1 MRAVA
6 RRLRIEVAHVNSSYG
21 GRVIAVSGCQAVFE
35 VVRRR
40 CGVAAAVGVNER
52 CPGARC
58 PFWEADERLEAS
70 GRCSIEEVVPHLGTL
85 PELAQ
90 YLLELRTN
98 FRGVGDHHPAVSASL
113 AAVL

>member
-1 MRAVA
+1 M
-6 RRLRIEVAHVNSSYG
+6 
-21 GRVIAVSGCQAVFE
+21 SGCQAVFE

-40 CGVAAAVGVNER
+40 CGVAAAVGVSER

-58 PFWEADERLEAS
+58 PFWEADGRLEVS
-70 GRCSIEEVVPHLGTL
+70 GRCSIDEVVPYLRTL

-98 FRGVGDHHPAVSASL
+98 LRGVKDPHPAR
-113 AAVL
+113 

>member
-6 RRLRIEVAHVNSSYG
+6 GRLRIDVAHVTSSYRE
-21 GRVIAVSGCQAVFE
+21 RVIGVSGCQAVFE
-35 VVRRR
+35 LVRRR
-40 CGVAAAVGVNER
+40 CGVAAAVGVTER

-58 PFWEADERLEAS
+58 LFWEADGRLEAS
-70 GRCSIEEVVPHLGTL
+70 GRCSIEEVVPYLGTL

-98 FRGVGDHHPAVSASL
+98 LRSVEDRHPAP
-113 AAVL
+113 